1 MIVTGDGSLSHSD
14 FWRYGFYQVRY
25 EVVSSV
31 LEEIISEMSELVIP
45 ERKGIVYQI
54 KE

>member
-1 MIVTGDGSLSHSD
+1 MAFIKLDMK
-14 FWRYGFYQVRY
+14 
-25 EVVSSV
+25 VVSSV

-45 ERKGIVYQI
+45 EKKGIVYQI

>member
-1 MIVTGDGSLSHSD
+1 VKPDPE
-14 FWRYGFYQVRY
+14 RYA
-25 EVVSSV
+25 V

-45 ERKGIVYQI
+45 EKKGIVYQI